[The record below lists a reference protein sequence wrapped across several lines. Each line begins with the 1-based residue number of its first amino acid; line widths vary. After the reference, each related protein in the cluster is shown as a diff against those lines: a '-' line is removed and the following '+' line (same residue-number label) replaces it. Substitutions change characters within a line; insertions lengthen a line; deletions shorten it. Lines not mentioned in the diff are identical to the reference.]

1 MSLPSPT
8 TGSPFEPLS
17 SDEMK
22 AMEAPLLAL
31 ASQSGG
37 DLRRLMFAY
46 FSFLHRRTDFYM
58 VHHEEDVKENIP
70 VKMGFKEGDAEQLLL
85 AAFRQFPLR
94 RIPRQGGGESP
105 ATKKDSVP
113 MSSKESSDTTKTPPK
128 EQQPSTKKS
137 SSAGT
142 QKEKTEEKSKDK
154 GLDKEK
160 VVKREV
166 DSAEKVR
173 LTEEGKQIPSG
184 NGGQTARYRWT
195 QTLNETSVII
205 GVPEGTRG
213 KDLDVKIKATS
224 ISVKLKSSEEA
235 LLDGDL
241 YDKIRMDESTWSLEG
256 GVIVIILDKVK
267 KTWWETV
274 LVGDDVI
281 DTSLLD
287 SKVKIGEYDEATQ
300 GVIRKVLFDQRQER
314 LGLPS
319 SDQIL
324 GGRPKIPPLPAG
336 VEYIDKHTFEP
347 KKSEK

>member
-1 MSLPSPT
+1 
-8 TGSPFEPLS
+8 
-17 SDEMK
+17 
-22 AMEAPLLAL
+22 
-31 ASQSGG
+31 
-37 DLRRLMFAY
+37 
-46 FSFLHRRTDFYM
+46 M
-58 VHHEEDVKENIP
+58 VHNEEDVKENIP
-70 VKMGFKEGDAEQLLL
+70 VKMGFKEGDAERLLL

-105 ATKKDSVP
+105 ATKTDSSVP
-113 MSSKESSDTTKTPPK
+113 IVPSKESNDTTKTPPK
-128 EQQPSTKKS
+128 EQQPSTKIS
-137 SSAGT
+137 SITGT
-142 QKEKTEEKSKDK
+142 QKEKTEGKSK
-154 GLDKEK
+154 DKEK
-160 VVKREV
+160 VVKQEV
-166 DSAEKVR
+166 DSTEKVC

-195 QTLNETSVII
+195 QTLNETSVIM

-235 LLDGDL
+235 LMDGDL

-274 LVGDDVI
+274 IVGDDVI

-324 GGRPKIPPLPAG
+324 GERPKIPPLPPG
-336 VEYIDKHTFEP
+336 VEYIDRSTFEP
-347 KKSEK
+347 KKAEK